1 MGFLSNC
8 TVASYNRA
16 EKSNELDFWRSNFL
30 TVKCLN
36 FRTVSPC
43 EGVKET
49 HERKNFKQV
58 EKLAGAF
65 KICFFLVWVFYLIV
79 LLYRITQITELKNAR
94 SSILWRSNFSTPKCL
109 NFCTVSPYKGVKERM
124 NARILN

>member
-58 EKLAGAF
+58 ENLAGAF
-65 KICFFLVWVFYLIV
+65 KICFFFVWVFYLIV
-79 LLYRITQITELKNAR
+79 LLYRITQITELENAR
-94 SSILWRSNFSTPKCL
+94 SSIF
-109 NFCTVSPYKGVKERM
+109 GVQIFERPSV
-124 NARILN
+124 